1 MAGVGIQI
9 GADVQLH
16 NVVVA
21 VVDTG
26 HLEQEC
32 ALVLVDLM
40 LGQLAAAACLGKD
53 ALYLGGGVICPVEV
67 GDAVVTDGG
76 AGDLLEILQT
86 LFQCGEHLGKA
97 VNGLLRSSR
106 KLCQISS
113 KIGVGAEHGLIG
125 AEGGDHAGEHL
136 FLVQS
141 LVVAQVVDGVFGGG
155 DQTHIAVLHA
165 PAAGHVL
172 FGDKLFGAVINF
184 LCIGCGQGFVDVEV
198 ALQLQCTP
206 DVDGIA
212 HQLGQNFG
220 KLHVLFVVAGITG
233 DVLLVDA
240 KGAHTAPLVVVAA
253 QPHLAQIFKLLVLG
267 DLHGLQMAMVIDD
280 RHMLCILVVEHLAG
294 LIGEEQLFAE
304 TIIHNK
310 YPPKMPT
317 RLFRRWVG
325 SFHQNPIR
333 APPSTGMQ
341 VPLI

>member
-1 MAGVGIQI
+1 M
-9 GADVQLH
+9 
-16 NVVVA
+16 
-21 VVDTG
+21 
-26 HLEQEC
+26 
-32 ALVLVDLM
+32 
-40 LGQLAAAACLGKD
+40 
-53 ALYLGGGVICPVEV
+53 
-67 GDAVVTDGG
+67 
-76 AGDLLEILQT
+76 
-86 LFQCGEHLGKA
+86 
-97 VNGLLRSSR
+97 
-106 KLCQISS
+106 
-113 KIGVGAEHGLIG
+113 
-125 AEGGDHAGEHL
+125 
-136 FLVQS
+136 
-141 LVVAQVVDGVFGGG
+141 VAQVVDGVFGGG

-220 KLHVLFVVAGITG
+220 KLHVLFVVAGVTG

-267 DLHGLQMAMVIDD
+267 DLHGLQMAMIIDD